1 MSEDRQPEQELFRAA
16 LGPGKS
22 CPPVEELARLIDEP
36 SGAGLP
42 PTLADHV
49 QSCSYCRNELHL
61 LQTFLSAET
70 PEEDIEAVRFVTEQ
84 LRTRSA
90 EIFARPVVAPAQPT
104 SWWSTLFALPWLR
117 PSAFTMAAVLIVVA
131 IGFQLRFAGPP
142 ALRPLGGS
150 GAEVLRSHTLDLL
163 TPKGDLQQAPREIQ
177 WQPSPGAVKYEVR
190 LLEVDR
196 TEMWKTETAQTRVEL
211 PSPVQARIVPAKTI
225 LCEVAAFDAAGRK
238 VAESELVRFRL
249 LQKVYSR

>member
-49 QSCSYCRNELHL
+49 RSCSYCRNELHL

-70 PEEDIEAVRFVTEQ
+70 PGEDIEAVRFVTEQ
-84 LRTRSA
+84 LRTRSS
-90 EIFARPVVAPAQPT
+90 EIFARPEVVARPT
-104 SWWSTLFALPWLR
+104 SWWGGLFGTTWRR
-117 PSAFTMAAVLIVVA
+117 PAVFAMAAVLIVVA

-142 ALRPLGGS
+142 ALHPLGDS

-163 TPKGDLQQAPREIQ
+163 APKGDLQQAPREIQ
-177 WQPSPGAVKYEVR
+177 WQPAPGAVKYEVR

-196 TEMWKTETAQTRVEL
+196 TELWKTETAQTRVEL